1 MKEKTLQELF
11 CEKITLEME
20 CYKSD
25 MLQQEPEV
33 ILGHAYQ
40 IDSTI
45 NIYEILL
52 EMSQK
57 IEEEALKDMLIFPN
71 LLAFLYS
78 EWLDYEDSH
87 TEDIWNSLNQSVTGI
102 TAVCE
107 KIRGKEEE
115 AA

>member
-1 MKEKTLQELF
+1 MEHKTLQELF
-11 CEKITLEME
+11 CEKITLEIE
-20 CYKSD
+20 CFKSD

-33 ILGHAYQ
+33 ILGRAYQ
-40 IDSTI
+40 IDSMI

-52 EMSQK
+52 EMSQE
-57 IEEEALKDMLIFPN
+57 IAEQALKDMLIYPN

-87 TEDIWNSLNQSVTGI
+87 VKEIWGSLNESVTGI

-107 KIRGKEEE
+107 IFRGKELD